1 MIWFPSKVQVRR
13 AFHRFVPVLSNPHY
27 LPSVVVVVVVGT
39 SSFTSEA
46 DTGFRLNKERKTNCF
61 LHIYFLR
68 TKFSMF
74 TVSIFDETN
83 LNCLKTTLAGGG
95 GVHTVLNLILQS
107 NYNSLINGLPS
118 CRGLTRGKS
127 FLCQAISLFFN
138 FCQREKNSQD
148 THSNV
153 LLTDFKYAKKHLQI

>member
-1 MIWFPSKVQVRR
+1 M
-13 AFHRFVPVLSNPHY
+13 
-27 LPSVVVVVVVGT
+27 VVAVVVVGT

-46 DTGFRLNKERKTNCF
+46 DTGFRLNKERKANCF

-74 TVSIFDETN
+74 IVSIFDETN

-107 NYNSLINGLPS
+107 PI
-118 CRGLTRGKS
+118 
-127 FLCQAISLFFN
+127 F
-138 FCQREKNSQD
+138 
-148 THSNV
+148 THV
-153 LLTDFKYAKKHLQI
+153 Q